1 MSEGSLMSDYPNLSK
16 AERLVMNIVWEK
28 GEVLSAEVLEELE
41 GVKDWSRHTV
51 KSYLKQLV
59 SKGLVGIKEISARKY
74 IYYVLISKEAFLAD
88 ESIHYLKNHY
98 KSLSHMVAG
107 LMKREKVSN
116 QEINELE
123 QLIKEYK
130 GKKDD

>member
-1 MSEGSLMSDYPNLSK
+1 MSEYPNLSK
-16 AERLVMNIVWEK
+16 AERLVMEIVWKK

-51 KSYLKQLV
+51 KSYLKQLIE
-59 SKGLVGIKEISARKY
+59 KGLVGVKEISARKY
-74 IYYVLISKEAFLAD
+74 IYYVLISKEDFLAD
-88 ESIHYLKNHY
+88 QANSYLKDHY
-98 KSLSHMVAG
+98 ESLSHMVAG
-107 LMKREKVSN
+107 LLQREKVSSD
-116 QEINELE
+116 EIDQLE

>member
-1 MSEGSLMSDYPNLSK
+1 MSDYPNLSK
-16 AERLVMNIVWEK
+16 AERLVMEIVWKK

-51 KSYLKQLV
+51 KSYLKQLIE
-59 SKGLVGIKEISARKY
+59 KGLVGVKEISARKY
-74 IYYVLISKEAFLAD
+74 IYYVFISKEDFLAD
-88 ESIHYLKNHY
+88 QANCYLKDHFE
-98 KSLSHMVAG
+98 SLSHMVAG
-107 LMKREKVSN
+107 LMKREKVSKE
-116 QEINELE
+116 EINQLE

>member
-1 MSEGSLMSDYPNLSK
+1 MSDYPNLSK
-16 AERLVMNIVWEK
+16 AERVVMEIVWKK

-51 KSYLKQLV
+51 KSYLKQLIE
-59 SKGLVGIKEISARKY
+59 KGLVGVKEISARKY
-74 IYYVLISKEAFLAD
+74 IYYVLIIKEDFLAD
-88 ESIHYLKNHY
+88 QANSYLKDHY
-98 KSLSHMVAG
+98 ESLSHMVAG
-107 LMKREKVSN
+107 LMQREKVSRD
-116 QEINELE
+116 EIDQLE